1 MTFPLSQFGA
11 GDRRS
16 CTEQAYQRFA
26 SQLGNFS
33 FVQPFYIT
41 SAQLL
46 ALNATPVTILAAPG
60 AGRAII
66 IDRAVLFYDY
76 DGLSTPY
83 VVDSTTSDFV
93 LRYTDGSGSILCQ
106 CAATGF
112 VTELNDES
120 RIAYPFR
127 AASGDSDVEPTANA
141 AVVLHMTTAEITTGT
156 SPLKL
161 EVTYR
166 IVKTDLSYIPTTQTV
181 T

>member
-16 CTEQAYQRFA
+16 CTEQAYQRWA
-26 SQLGNFS
+26 SQLSNFS

-46 ALNATPVTILAAPG
+46 ALNATPVTILKAPG
-60 AGRAII
+60 TGRAII
-66 IDRAVLFYDY
+66 IDRVVMFYDY
-76 DGLSTPY
+76 DGA
-83 VVDSTTSDFV
+83 TTSYTVDTTTQDLV
-93 LRYTDGSGSILCQ
+93 LRYTDGSGTILCQ

-112 VTELNDES
+112 ITELNDET
-120 RIAYPFR
+120 RIVYPFR

-141 AVVLHMTTAEITTGT
+141 AVVLHLTTAEVTGGT